1 MEEKIS
7 KTKGCLFNEI
17 SFLLGLVFIK
27 NIKFILKFYSNK
39 KSESQNKISEIKEGK
54 IGSSSWAITPIC
66 VVPL

>member
-27 NIKFILKFYSNK
+27 NIDYLNIVFAIEAMVDLISLSLFI
-39 KSESQNKISEIKEGK
+39 KS
-54 IGSSSWAITPIC
+54 
-66 VVPL
+66 L

>member
-27 NIKFILKFYSNK
+27 NIKFI
-39 KSESQNKISEIKEGK
+39 
-54 IGSSSWAITPIC
+54 
-66 VVPL
+66 